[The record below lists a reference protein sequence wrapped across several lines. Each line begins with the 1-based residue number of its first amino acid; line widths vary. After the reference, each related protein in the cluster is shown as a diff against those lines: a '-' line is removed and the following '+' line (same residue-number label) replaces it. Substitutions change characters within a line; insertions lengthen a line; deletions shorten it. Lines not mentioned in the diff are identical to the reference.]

1 MIKSV
6 VLLALICAFT
16 TAASAEQLSGK
27 VLYNSKDNR
36 VMGLKTSS
44 GLVALAYGTDMQF
57 TGVPAMD
64 AVKSCDEIEVDAVAK
79 GPGKEI
85 KGVLFKMKG
94 DPASCQIPATSVVP
108 VADMY
113 RALQDKSAAVVDV
126 RNPEEFA
133 KAHFDG
139 AVNIPLVEI
148 AARLEELPKGKPVI
162 LYCSTAR
169 RSAFAAAM
177 LREKGINSSY
187 VKGKFAVKD
196 GKPQIIE

>member
-1 MIKSV
+1 MIKSIV
-6 VLLALICAFT
+6 ILALICACT
-16 TAASAEQLSGK
+16 TAASAEQLSGT
-27 VLYNSKDNR
+27 VLYSSKDTR
-36 VMGLKTSS
+36 VMGIRTSS

-57 TGVPAMD
+57 TGVSAMD
-64 AVKSCDEIEVDAVAK
+64 AVKTCDEIEVDVVAK
-79 GPGKEI
+79 AMSREI
-85 KGVLFKMKG
+85 KSVLFKMKG
-94 DPASCQIPATSVVP
+94 DPASCRIPTTSVVP
-108 VADMY
+108 VTDMY

-148 AARLEELPKGKPVI
+148 AARLAELPKDKPVI

-169 RSAFAAAM
+169 RSAFASAM
-177 LREKGINSSY
+177 LREKGVNSAY
-187 VKGKFAVKD
+187 VKGKFSVID